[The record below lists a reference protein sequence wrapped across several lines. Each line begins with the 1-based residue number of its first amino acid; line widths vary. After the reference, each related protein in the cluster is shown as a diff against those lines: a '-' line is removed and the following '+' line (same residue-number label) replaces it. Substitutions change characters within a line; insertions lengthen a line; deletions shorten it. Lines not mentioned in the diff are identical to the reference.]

1 MIRKIL
7 APLTGRSVDQHT
19 LATAFLIAR
28 NLSPTLHG
36 HVDALCVTP
45 KPEIHAP
52 VETAS
57 IPAALSKQ
65 LQKIAVQEQA
75 EAIAAARAV
84 FDGFRDRFGTVL
96 AEFPDAA
103 EASHPTAWWHEVTG
117 ALAEIVPEEARLS
130 DLVVF
135 AQDRDV
141 VSIVGGAIE
150 ATLFNSGR
158 PVLLAPAEDP
168 TSIGSACAI
177 AWDGSSVASRAV
189 RAALPFLTQA
199 GKVAIL
205 AAERSDLGRAGDP
218 QRLVDY
224 LQWHGVTAS
233 VEKIS
238 TGVEKISAGHRAISG
253 ALTETARGLGSDL
266 LIMGAYGHSRMREM
280 VLGGVTHDILRNL
293 PTLPVLMAH

>member
-1 MIRKIL
+1 
-7 APLTGRSVDQHT
+7 VDQHT

-28 NLSPTLHG
+28 NLSPTLQG
-36 HVDALCVTP
+36 HIDALCVTP

-57 IPAALSKQ
+57 IPAALGKQ

-75 EAIAAARAV
+75 EAIASARAA
-84 FDGFRDRFGTVL
+84 FEDFRSRFGAVST
-96 AEFPDAA
+96 EFPDPAD
-103 EASHPTAWWHEVTG
+103 ASQPTAWWNEMTG
-117 ALAEIVPEEARLS
+117 ALSEIVPEEARLS

-135 AQDRDV
+135 AQDPDV

-158 PVLLAPAEDP
+158 PVLLAPAADP
-168 TSIGSACAI
+168 TSIGTACAI

-189 RAALPFLTQA
+189 RAALPFLSRA

-205 AAERSDLGRAGDP
+205 TAERSDLGRAGDP
-218 QRLVDY
+218 QRLVHY

-233 VEKIS
+233 
-238 TGVEKISAGHRAISG
+238 VEKISAGHRAISG
-253 ALTETARGLGSDL
+253 ALTETAHGLGSDL
-266 LIMGAYGHSRMREM
+266 LIMGAYGHSRVREM
-280 VLGGVTHDILRNL
+280 VLGGVTHDILRNI
-293 PTLPVLMAH
+293 PSLPVLMAH